1 MSRGRAAPRF
11 LSREAVVALHRESL
25 AEHGG
30 LDGIRDDGLLDS
42 ALHRCTQRA
51 FYEPDASITDLAAA
65 LAFGLSR
72 NHPFN
77 DGNKRIALVACFAF
91 LELNGRSV
99 AVPEVE
105 AYEVFMALAS
115 GDLAEQE
122 LADWLRRSCA

>member
-1 MSRGRAAPRF
+1 VG
-11 LSREAVVALHRESL
+11 ALHRESL